1 MEIGVPE
8 TSMTPP
14 GASLWPATAN
24 WEAALAVNVVSTHVK
39 TGNAGT
45 GFGAACNVFRES
57 RAGVGLPWIWRG
69 FRKVWSWSGVQI

>member
-14 GASLWPATAN
+14 GATLWPATAN
-24 WEAALAVNVVSTHVK
+24 WEAALAVNVDSPNVK

-45 GFGAACNVFRES
+45 GFGASCNVFDES
-57 RAGVGLPWIWRG
+57 RAGVGPPSICVLVP
-69 FRKVWSWSGVQI
+69 KQ